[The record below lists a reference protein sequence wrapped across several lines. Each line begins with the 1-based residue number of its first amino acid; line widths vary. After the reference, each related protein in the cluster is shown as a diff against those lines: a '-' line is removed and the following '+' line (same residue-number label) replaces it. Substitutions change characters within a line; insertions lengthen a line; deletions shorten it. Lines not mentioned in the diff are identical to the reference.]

1 MNDGETEATHGAEAF
16 REEWSLFF
24 AETFGKAGPI
34 AIGVIAARS
43 PGEALDA
50 FIDAFVAPTMALT
63 LGSRRRGLEEFV
75 FVVSGVR
82 FEYGKFLAACAN
94 AWATVFCV
102 YAAVRVTGWTAS
114 GSASPVV
121 PDCGHRAIGADFEI
135 LDRSR
140 RRRVSVLSKRHS
152 RRRAPVIETIKPPS
166 SSSSSR
172 RSTSEDDHLA
182 LAPDRI
188 ETSKIN
194 PKKRNSEPSI

>member
-16 REEWSLFF
+16 REEGSLFF

-34 AIGVIAARS
+34 AIGVIAARCA
-43 PGEALDA
+43 GEALDA

-102 YAAVRVTGWTAS
+102 YAAVRVAGWTAS
-114 GSASPVV
+114 GSASRGGSRLWTPSDRCRFCKSWIALDAVV
-121 PDCGHRAIGADFEI
+121 CPYCRNDTRADGHR
-135 LDRSR
+135 
-140 RRRVSVLSKRHS
+140 
-152 RRRAPVIETIKPPS
+152 
-166 SSSSSR
+166 
-172 RSTSEDDHLA
+172 
-182 LAPDRI
+182 
-188 ETSKIN
+188 
-194 PKKRNSEPSI
+194 

>member
-34 AIGVIAARS
+34 AIGVIAARCA
-43 PGEALDA
+43 GEALDA

-102 YAAVRVTGWTAS
+102 YAAVRVAGWTAS
-114 GSASPVV
+114 GSASRGGSRLWTPSDRCRFCKSWIALDAVV
-121 PDCGHRAIGADFEI
+121 CPYCRNDTRADDGHR
-135 LDRSR
+135 
-140 RRRVSVLSKRHS
+140 
-152 RRRAPVIETIKPPS
+152 
-166 SSSSSR
+166 
-172 RSTSEDDHLA
+172 
-182 LAPDRI
+182 
-188 ETSKIN
+188 
-194 PKKRNSEPSI
+194 